1 MTIEA
6 ALSLAIAIILLT
18 IKPGPGML
26 AVISRSLSDGFLA
39 ALMIAMGIVTVQIL
53 YFLLAA
59 FSFTIAED
67 HLLFISILMKSFGAV
82 YLFYVGAKG
91 FAHLEAGVWAGKPDV
106 LTQIKASENYLAGVA
121 ITLGNPF
128 VILFYAA
135 LIPSI
140 LELKELRIDD
150 IFLGACIIASL
161 NLAILAAECALA
173 SKAREFLKQPKVVK
187 ILNIATSSAFIMI
200 GLFIGYSIFPLTNFD
215 LNF

>member
-1 MTIEA
+1 MTLEA
-6 ALSLAIAIILLT
+6 AISLAIAIILLT
-18 IKPGPGML
+18 IKPGPGMI
-26 AVISRSLSDGFLA
+26 AVISRSLSDSFMSA
-39 ALMIAMGIVTVQIL
+39 FMIALGIVSVQIL

-59 FSFTIAED
+59 FSFTISED
-67 HLLFISILMKSFGAV
+67 HLLFISILMKSIGAV
-82 YLFYVGAKG
+82 YLFYIGAKG

-106 LTQIKASENYLAGVA
+106 LTQIKPSENYLSGMA

-140 LELKELRIDD
+140 LDLKKLGIDD

-161 NLAILAAECALA
+161 NLAILSMECALA
-173 SKAREFLKQPKVVK
+173 SKAREFLKEPKIVK
-187 ILNIATSSAFIMI
+187 VLNITTSSAFILI